1 MMRLIP
7 ALCVAA
13 AMGFG
18 CTVSTYGSR
27 RGYDRDD
34 NRPVAVTGC
43 LRKARSGGYILTAP
57 GYAFDR
63 DDRDDRG
70 DRDDRE
76 RAERRDRDDDAR
88 RVGGMWKLEH
98 GPDLDDHV
106 NQLVQVVGRPE
117 DDFSTVRPTRDSD
130 KIRVRDFNVQGMRV
144 LGPCR

>member
-1 MMRLIP
+1 MRRLVP
-7 ALCVAA
+7 ALCLAA

-34 NRPVAVTGC
+34 NRPVGVTGC

-63 DDRDDRG
+63 GYRRDDRG
-70 DRDDRE
+70 DRRGDG
-76 RAERRDRDDDAR
+76 DRDDEAR

-117 DDFSTVRPTRDSD
+117 NDFSTVRPTRDSD
-130 KIRVRDFNVQGMRV
+130 RIRVRDFDVQGMRV